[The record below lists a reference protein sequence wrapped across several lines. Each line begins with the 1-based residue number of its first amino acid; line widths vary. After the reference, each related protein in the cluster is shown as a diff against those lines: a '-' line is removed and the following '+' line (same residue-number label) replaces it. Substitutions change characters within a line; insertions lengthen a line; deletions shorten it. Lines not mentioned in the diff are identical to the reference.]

1 MTYYRQNR
9 IGIQQSIGSVVYVA
23 VMTFFRRF
31 SKTSS
36 ALAVV
41 LLALAGCA
49 TATIDNA
56 VPTSAQATAQDP
68 MPAPA
73 QAGGA
78 AAFPEGPQTATLAV
92 APEDKPVPP
101 RSGAPI
107 NTGSYPNIN
116 VVPEGQTSQLSNA
129 ESANLRSSLYAEQ
142 AAQRLPG
149 EPVEA
154 YIARLRKLQSLGST
168 HAAAALKQIEASQ

>member
-9 IGIQQSIGSVVYVA
+9 IGIQLSIGSVVYVA
-23 VMTFFRRF
+23 VMTFFRCF

-36 ALAVV
+36 SLAVV
-41 LLALAGCA
+41 MVGLAGCA

-56 VPTSAQATAQDP
+56 VPTSAQAGDAMALPAAQ
-68 MPAPA
+68 
-73 QAGGA
+73 
-78 AAFPEGPQTATLAV
+78 QTASATV
-92 APEDKPVPP
+92 APQEKPVPP

-107 NTGSYPNIN
+107 NTGAYPNIN
-116 VVPEGQTSQLSNA
+116 IVPEGQTSQLSNA
-129 ESANLRSSLYAEQ
+129 ESANLRNSLYAEQ

-168 HAAAALKQIEASQ
+168 HAAAALKQIEASR